1 MQVEVTGKNIDVT
14 PAIRERI
21 EEKFSKLER
30 FQVPLIGKHAV
41 ISKEPNR
48 HFKVEATAGIPGGN
62 IVASSEQENMYAAIK
77 DMYHKLERQL
87 SKQAHKPESRRA
99 THSLKPVASQTEEF
113 EPEDFEA

>member
-41 ISKEPNR
+41 ISQEPNR

-77 DMYHKLERQL
+77 DMYQKLERQL
-87 SKQAHKPESRRA
+87 SKQSHKSEARRA
-99 THSLKPVASQTEEF
+99 SHSQKPVLTEAEIA
-113 EPEDFEA
+113 EEEDFEA